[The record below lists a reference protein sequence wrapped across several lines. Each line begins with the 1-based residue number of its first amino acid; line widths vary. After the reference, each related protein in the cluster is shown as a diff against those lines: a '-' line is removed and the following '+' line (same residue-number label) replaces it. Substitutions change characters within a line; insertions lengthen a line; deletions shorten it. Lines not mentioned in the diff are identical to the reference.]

1 MAISYN
7 KLWKLLI
14 DKKLSKAD
22 LRRLAGF
29 SSNTLTKL
37 RRDEIVALPVLDKIC
52 DLLDADYGDI
62 MEHVK
67 TTKEQE
73 KANKLK

>member
-1 MAISYN
+1 M
-7 KLWKLLI
+7 
-14 DKKLSKAD
+14 
-22 LRRLAGF
+22 
-29 SSNTLTKL
+29 
-37 RRDEIVALPVLDKIC
+37 PVLDKIC

-73 KANKLK
+73 

>member
-22 LRRLAGF
+22 LSRLAGF

-37 RRDEIVALPVLDKIC
+37 RRDEIVALPVLDKSC

-73 KANKLK
+73 

>member
-1 MAISYN
+1 MIRNSARP
-7 KLWKLLI
+7 
-14 DKKLSKAD
+14 D
-22 LRRLAGF
+22 LQPVQAGF

-73 KANKLK
+73 